1 MEYLRFGNRYFICL
15 TPLYVLGLAITFSQ
29 VARSIMGT
37 SRATVVAR
45 SLTTLF
51 VAWNLAFIFQWGTH
65 MVPARGP
72 ISWKQMVRNQFV
84 VVPRLATSDFAAY
97 FRNRS
102 GLMRHIEKEDVH
114 QLELRQGAAN
124 SEVTTGLTGQT
135 FQVEQPALRIVPPR
149 GWMNVDFRELW
160 EGREL
165 LYFFVWRDIK
175 VRYKQTAIGAAWAV
189 IQPFMTMVVFSLFF
203 GKLAKMDSHG
213 LPYPIFYYSALLPWM
228 YFASA
233 VQNATN
239 VVVEQQQ
246 VITKVY
252 FPRLVLPLS
261 AVVSGLLD
269 FSISFVVFLGMMAY
283 FRIVPSPAILLF
295 PFFLLLAVM
304 TALGVGLWLSALN
317 AIYRDVRY
325 VIPFLVQ
332 FWLFASP
339 VAYPSSL
346 VPERWRWLYGLNPM
360 AGVIEGFRWA
370 LTGHGQPPNIM
381 LAISFGMVVLLVAS
395 GLAFFHRMEGTIAD
409 VV

>member
-1 MEYLRFGNRYFICL
+1 VTNAL
-15 TPLYVLGLAITFSQ
+15 TEQAVQ
-29 VARSIMGT
+29 
-37 SRATVVAR
+37 
-45 SLTTLF
+45 
-51 VAWNLAFIFQWGTH
+51 
-65 MVPARGP
+65 
-72 ISWKQMVRNQFV
+72 
-84 VVPRLATSDFAAY
+84 VVPP
-97 FRNRS
+97 
-102 GLMRHIEKEDVH
+102 V
-114 QLELRQGAAN
+114 
-124 SEVTTGLTGQT
+124 
-135 FQVEQPALRIVPPR
+135 LRIAPPR
-149 GWMNVDFRELW
+149 GWLDIDFKELW
-160 EGREL
+160 ASREL
-165 LYFFVWRDIK
+165 LYFFIWRDVK

-228 YFASA
+228 YFAGA
-233 VQNATN
+233 LQQATN
-239 VVVEQQQ
+239 VVVDQQH

-269 FSISFVVFLGMMAY
+269 FGISFVVFLGMMAY
-283 FRIVPSPAILLF
+283 FRIIPGLSILLF
-295 PFFLLLAVM
+295 PFFLLLAVL

-339 VAYPSSL
+339 VAYPSTL

-370 LTGHGQPPNIM
+370 LTGYGQPPNIL
-381 LAISFGMVVLLVAS
+381 LAVSTGMVLVLVGG
-395 GLAFFHRMEGTIAD
+395 GLTFFHRMEGTIAD